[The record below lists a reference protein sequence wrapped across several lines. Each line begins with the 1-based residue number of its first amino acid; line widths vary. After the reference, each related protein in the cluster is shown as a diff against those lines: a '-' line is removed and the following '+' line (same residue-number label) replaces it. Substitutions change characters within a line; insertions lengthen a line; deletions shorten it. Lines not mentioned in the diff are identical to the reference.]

1 MWILIIT
8 LAFSNIQGVYN
19 GGAGAGGAAI
29 ATAEFSSEGKC
40 KAAGY
45 KWELSISKYKNEIK
59 DAAKWVCVPK

>member
-8 LAFSNIQGVYN
+8 LAFSDMQMVFK

-29 ATAEFSSEGKC
+29 ATAEFSTEGNC

-45 KWELSISKYKNEIK
+45 KWEVSISSYKSEIRN
-59 DAAKWVCVPK
+59 AAKWICVKK